1 MMFFDRR
8 PCPVRGCGGTIH
20 LTEFN
25 SSPKRSSAEWV
36 CMPSG
41 AQGKIGTP
49 HLLNQSVETNK
60 GVEHTL
66 RSLWI
71 LGDDDLDDEDPWLSR
86 RDK

>member
-1 MMFFDRR
+1 
-8 PCPVRGCGGTIH
+8 
-20 LTEFN
+20 
-25 SSPKRSSAEWV
+25 
-36 CMPSG
+36 MPSG

-71 LGDDDLDDEDPWLSR
+71 LGDDDLDDEDLRGSNS
-86 RDK
+86 KTASTST